1 MAIEILSPG
10 NTVEEMHAKLVKDFE
25 NSARS
30 IWIVHPQEHYILV
43 YRCATE
49 ADRLLKSIHSLDGED
64 VVPGFALP
72 VADLFQKLS
81 F

>member
-1 MAIEILSPG
+1 
-10 NTVEEMHAKLVKDFE
+10 MHAKLVKDFE